1 MVGGIENMKFIK
13 FGSNIVNTKYI
24 TYIYKE
30 YDYDI
35 QNDHPYEIVI
45 DIDSSTTL
53 RCYYVDETERNRAF
67 NDLHLQLIEE

>member
-1 MVGGIENMKFIK
+1 MKFIK

-35 QNDHPYEIVI
+35 KNDHPYVIVI
-45 DIDSSTTL
+45 DINNSTTL
-53 RCYYVDETERNRAF
+53 RCYYIDETERNRAF
-67 NDLHLQLIEE
+67 NDLHLQLMEE